1 MRSSRAKGVQVTQDP
16 RQGNV
21 SGATFLE
28 LPEPELGLAV
38 GVDAAGVPGRG
49 EDDVDGD
56 VRLPERD
63 EALLHFLRYWPG
75 GRASFGGERHA
86 DRDLR
91 LVDLDAVDQSEVVD
105 VDRDLRVVA
114 LADRAHDLRLADR
127 AAAEGDAGD

>member
-38 GVDAAGVPGRG
+38 GVDAAGVPGRV

-63 EALLHFLRYWPG
+63 DPLLHFLRDLPG
-75 GRASFGGERHA
+75 RRASFGGERHA

-91 LVDLDAVDQSEVVD
+91 LGDLDA
-105 VDRDLRVVA
+105 
-114 LADRAHDLRLADR
+114 
-127 AAAEGDAGD
+127 AAESETV